1 MRKPSYNS
9 MTPRIEEIFDNLRMD
24 DLADKYKEVA
34 DIVGFENYMKLVEH
48 FAGDSV
54 YIPKKYE
61 LYRHEMYKA
70 ILDEYDGTN
79 IKRLAVAYGIS
90 EKTIYNILRGHLLKK
105 KKKAKNGQMEGQ
117 MSILD
122 LDFYR
127 LT

>member
-1 MRKPSYNS
+1 MRKPNYNS
-9 MTPRIEEIFDNLRMD
+9 MTPRVAEIFENLRAD
-24 DLADKYKEVA
+24 DLEDKYKEIA
-34 DIVGFENYMKLVEH
+34 DIVGFENFIKLVENY
-48 FAGDSV
+48 AGNDI
-54 YIPKKYE
+54 YIPQKYE

-90 EKTIYNILRGHLLKK
+90 KKTIYNILSGHLLKK
-105 KKKAKNGQMEGQ
+105 KKKAKNEQMEGQ

-127 LT
+127 IT